1 MSDVNAVVQ
10 VRNLSKSFGS
20 LDVLKGIDLDFVE
33 GEITSVVGQS
43 GTGKSVLFKCI
54 LGLMQP
60 DEGVITFGGETL
72 EGLDR
77 DELLDF
83 RRDFG
88 YAFQHDALFDS
99 MTVWQNIAFPLREVL
114 RMKDRRE
121 IDRRVQEMLDWIELP
136 GIDSQ
141 LPAHLSGGQRKR
153 IGIARALAIKPKI
166 LLFDEPT
173 SGLDPI
179 LARTIDD
186 VVLRVN
192 KELGLT
198 CILITHD
205 IPAAFRIS
213 DRIAFLHE
221 GNVVAVGSVP
231 EVSSS
236 SHEIVREFIDNSFTK
251 EGGE

>member
-1 MSDVNAVVQ
+1 MNAVVQ
-10 VRNLSKSFGS
+10 VRNLHKSFGS
-20 LDVLKGIDLDFVE
+20 LEVLTGVDLDFVE
-33 GEITSVVGQS
+33 GEVTSVVGQS

-54 LGLMQP
+54 LGLMPP
-60 DEGVITFGGETL
+60 DDGSIVFGGKTL
-72 EGLDR
+72 EGLAR
-77 DELLDF
+77 DEMLDL
-83 RRDFG
+83 RKDFG

-99 MTVWQNIAFPLREVL
+99 MTIWQNIAFPLREVL
-114 RMKDRRE
+114 RMKDRDE

-136 GIDSQ
+136 GVDSQ
-141 LPAHLSGGQRKR
+141 LPAQLSGGQRKR

-179 LARTIDD
+179 LARTIND

-213 DRIAFLHE
+213 DKVAFLHQ

-236 SHEIVREFIDNSFTK
+236 RHEIVREFIDNSFS
-251 EGGE
+251 EGGAE